1 LSICTEVIPVR
12 YKKTYLSLA
21 AAWALAT
28 AGCGGNGLVTVTGK
42 VTLDGQPL
50 SDATVIFVPVEG
62 ANKTTTPGGRT
73 DESGVF
79 YLMTREPNDGA
90 MPGEYNVTITK
101 KELPAKPLL
110 NSNDIKDRESANLF
124 LKQMKDK
131 TAGGTIKFITP
142 VAYADQNKTP
152 FRSVKIPPS
161 EPLQFDLRSDFK
173 YTR

>member
-1 LSICTEVIPVR
+1 VIPVCYR
-12 YKKTYLSLA
+12 KTYLSVVA
-21 AAWALAT
+21 ACALVA

-42 VTLDGQPL
+42 VTLDGEPL

-62 ANKTTTPGGRT
+62 ANKLSTPGGRT

-79 YLMTREPNDGA
+79 YLTTREINDGA
-90 MPGEYNVTITK
+90 MPGEYNVTVTK

-124 LKQMKDK
+124 LQQMKDK

-142 VAYADQNKTP
+142 VDYADQNKTP

-161 EPLQFDLRSDFK
+161 ESLQFDLRSDFK
-173 YTR
+173 YKR